1 MKRIFLV
8 RHGETDWNLEGRF
21 QGKMDIPLNILG
33 KKQAEAASGALGTS
47 FIGRVISSHL
57 SRASETAGFTASLF
71 GLPVELE
78 RGLAEIDHGLWEG
91 HTAGEV
97 EKMWPGMLDLWHS
110 SPEKAAMPGGESLH
124 DVSDRAW
131 KAFRE
136 VLAGPG
142 DVVAVFSHDAVIKVI
157 LCRILGCP
165 LSSFWRFSIAN
176 GSITLIED
184 GGKGLSISVMGDS
197 CHLGSPWMRKEQKG
211 L

>member
-47 FIGRVISSHL
+47 
-57 SRASETAGFTASLF
+57 
-71 GLPVELE
+71 
-78 RGLAEIDHGLWEG
+78 
-91 HTAGEV
+91 
-97 EKMWPGMLDLWHS
+97 S

-165 LSSFWRFSIAN
+165 LSSFWRFRIAN

-184 GGKGLSISVMGDS
+184 GGKGLSVSVMGDS
-197 CHLGSPWMRKEQKG
+197 CHLGSLWMRKEQKG